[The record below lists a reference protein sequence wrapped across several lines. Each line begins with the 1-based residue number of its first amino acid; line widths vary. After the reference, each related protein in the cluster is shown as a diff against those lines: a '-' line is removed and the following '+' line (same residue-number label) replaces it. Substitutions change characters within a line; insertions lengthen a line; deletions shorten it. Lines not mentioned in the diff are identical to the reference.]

1 VARRINRLWANLM
14 LYEYDEAS
22 ASRLLSEI
30 RSEVEAD
37 QLADDGGV
45 SSPA

>member
-1 VARRINRLWANLM
+1 V
-14 LYEYDEAS
+14 LYEYDEAA

-30 RSEVEAD
+30 RSEVEAN
-37 QLADDGGV
+37 QIADGEGV